1 MKFGVMLPHYRQVAS
16 TDSIYRVAQE
26 AESMGFHSVWVSEHI
41 AVPDGDVDRFGKG
54 YYDMFTVLGYVA
66 AITRRVLLGTSI
78 VILPFRP
85 PLHVAQLAATV
96 DQLSKGRL
104 ILGVGVGSTEA
115 EFSPLGA
122 SWDERGPI
130 TDESIQV
137 LKHVWTV
144 DQPNFQGRYFQ
155 FSAINSYPTPVQRP
169 HPPIWIGGGSRR
181 AIRRAAEYGDAW
193 HPSRPS
199 FEHLAESLPRLR
211 RLAERAGRDPG
222 GIEVAVRH
230 PLKLVDRAPGPM
242 QASVGQVGA
251 PDVWPLVD
259 TPERVI
265 EGVGRFQ
272 ELGVSHLVMDTFYSI
287 PELDNETVDSVLST
301 MEGFARHV
309 IPQFPDQ

>member
-1 MKFGVMLPHYRQVAS
+1 MKFGVMLPHYRHVAS

-115 EFSPLGA
+115 EFPPLGA

-155 FSAINSYPTPVQRP
+155 FSAINSFPLLCSVRT
-169 HPPIWIGGGSRR
+169 
-181 AIRRAAEYGDAW
+181 
-193 HPSRPS
+193 HPSG
-199 FEHLAESLPRLR
+199 SLEE
-211 RLAERAGRDPG
+211 A
-222 GIEVAVRH
+222 
-230 PLKLVDRAPGPM
+230 
-242 QASVGQVGA
+242 GA
-251 PDVWPLVD
+251 PYAGPPNTA
-259 TPERVI
+259 TP
-265 EGVGRFQ
+265 G
-272 ELGVSHLVMDTFYSI
+272 I
-287 PELDNETVDSVLST
+287 PAVPASSTWLSPYPGYGGWLRGLD
-301 MEGFARHV
+301 V
-309 IPQFPDQ
+309 IPVASKWRCATR